1 MTVFILE
8 DALSVWT
15 NLCKHLLL
23 VWLFVSSIKTG
34 TRRIIRLDELSSVIR
49 LERRTTENRLSRGI
63 IRLVP
68 VFIQETNNQT
78 NNKCL
83 PKFVQTDNA
92 SSSIKTANL
101 VPQVFVPYCAGLT
114 KRASRP
120 LVKENEDW
128 VRGYVKD
135 GDYYCYRAYVLR
147 ISRYSGFLRVVLTNI
162 GIFLRELKLCRESRT

>member
-1 MTVFILE
+1 MTVFTLE

-15 NLCKHLLL
+15 NSGKHLLL
-23 VWLFVSSIKTG
+23 VWLFVFSIKTG

-63 IRLVP
+63 MVLVP
-68 VFIQETNNQT
+68 VFILETNNQT
-78 NNKCL
+78 KNKCL

-101 VPQVFVPYCAGLT
+101 VPRVFVPYCAGLT

-120 LVKENEDW
+120 LVKENKDW
-128 VRGYVKD
+128 VRGNLVPRVFRLFGQRGNAGKTLGTSKKFNFFD
-135 GDYYCYRAYVLR
+135 WLFRNGCHCFTAEILR
-147 ISRYSGFLRVVLTNI
+147 
-162 GIFLRELKLCRESRT
+162 